1 MVEGITF
8 IYQNGNSM
16 AYIVS
21 FRSIQMVAWIIFFIV
36 QILEMSRFLPH
47 SRLVLTFSKVVFVP
61 LTIKVYGVARDL
73 YGNIQPQQKV
83 TFYPMYVCIVFL
95 TLDSI
100 FYFYLSF
107 GRKIINPENLV
118 YDDIPISDDLDLEQ
132 KQGKK
137 RRYFE
142 NWSGAL
148 TMAPKKLFAPQNV
161 DEIVRIV
168 KLARKNNQ
176 KVRVVGNGRTNNKSL
191 FTDGFLISLMNMD
204 KLDQNII
211 PVPNEDHKYLVKV
224 EAGKNMKE
232 FFEELLKLTPA
243 LCLPVT
249 DDLWDFAV
257 GGAIICGRHGSGR
270 AYPTIS
276 EYVVGM
282 EIVTGTGEVL
292 KIDEGNLELLNAA
305 RVNLGYLG
313 IVYSLTLKLEPNYVL
328 EQVDLFFRMDNFKVL
343 VVFPL
348 KCC

>member
-1 MVEGITF
+1 MLEGIKF

-47 SRLVLTFSKVVFVP
+47 SRLVLTFSKVVLVP
-61 LTIKVYGVARDL
+61 STIKVYGMARDL

-95 TLDSI
+95 TLYSI

-118 YDDIPISDDLDLEQ
+118 YNDIPISDDLDLEQ
-132 KQGKK
+132 KRGKK

-211 PVPNEDHKYLVKV
+211 PIPNEDHKYLVKV

-328 EQVDLFFRMDNFKVL
+328 EQVFFRKDNFKVL
-343 VVFPL
+343 VVSP
-348 KCC
+348 